1 MEFVPHEQIVD
12 SFGRLSP
19 FADDW
24 RTGRIGRIRS
34 FARVGRLRAPPV
46 TQL

>member
-1 MEFVPHEQIVD
+1 MPDHEQIVD

-24 RTGRIGRIRS
+24 RTGRIGRVRS
-34 FARVGRLRAPPV
+34 IARVGRLRAPPV